1 MLRVRLFFGF
11 LPVLLILLAVGVYA
25 TWIVSRLA
33 GDKGTILIRNYHSA
47 TAVQQMD
54 QAVVQVALAVSS
66 AIENPQGD
74 GRRLFEAEVNDFQKN
89 LQLKLAATSTEEE
102 RRLTSEMMT
111 SFEAYREAALGIFA
125 QTNQVQ
131 QRATYRGQI
140 EPRVTIL
147 TDLADRIYALNDT
160 AMHRAENEIKEMSRV
175 STVFMASAIVM
186 GLIVALYAAFK
197 SSRAILRPIQSLT
210 ESARALGEGNLEQ
223 TVPVISNDELG
234 QLAGAFNQMAA
245 QLRVYR
251 EVTAEKITHLRS
263 TTEAVLSSF
272 PDPIFVLDRDGE
284 IELHNPATRKFL
296 ESLGLGLTLPVA
308 LEERVREALEDG
320 VDYLPTQFNE
330 ACNFRVGSEEKYF
343 LPRILAMRQES
354 GALIGVAVVLLDITR
369 FRLLDDVKSNLLATV
384 SHELKTPLTSILM
397 VLHILQEKTVGPL
410 NERQEEFTTAARDDA
425 ERLLRILN
433 DLLDLSRLES
443 ESADL
448 RLESITAEE
457 LIGIVLRENRDKVAG
472 QGCLLVAQVEPGL
485 PPVEV
490 DLQRIGHVFTNFI
503 NNAVKHSPTGANIL
517 LRAVQDKSHSVRFSV
532 KDEGPGIPQ
541 EFQARIFEKFF
552 RVPGQ
557 AKSGAGLGLSIARE
571 IVRAHGGRIGV
582 HSEPGAGSEFFAVLG
597 LGGDSSAT

>member
-25 TWIVSRLA
+25 TWVVSRLA
-33 GDKGTILIRNYHSA
+33 GDKGIVLINNYHSA
-47 TAVQQMD
+47 TAVQQMNH
-54 QAVVQVALAVSS
+54 AVVHAALAVNSF
-66 AIENPQGD
+66 IEDPQLS
-74 GRRLFEAEVNDFQKN
+74 GRLEFETQVKDFQRN
-89 LQLKLAATSTEEE
+89 LQLKLAATSTVEE
-102 RRLTSEMMT
+102 RQLTSEMTT

-125 QTNQVQ
+125 QTNQVM
-131 QRATYRGQI
+131 QRIAYRGQI

-147 TDLADRIYALNDT
+147 SEYAGRIYTLNDT
-160 AMHRAENEIKEMSRV
+160 AMHRAEREIKEMSRV
-175 STVFMASAIVM
+175 STVFMALAILM

-223 TVPVISNDELG
+223 AVPVVSNDELG
-234 QLAGAFNQMAA
+234 QLAGAFNQMAV

-251 EVTAEKITHLRS
+251 TATAEKITRLRN

-272 PDPIFVLDRDGE
+272 PDPIFVLNRAGE
-284 IELHNPATRKFL
+284 IELHNPATRDFL
-296 ESLGLGLTLPVA
+296 QSLGLELELPVA
-308 LEERVREALEDG
+308 LDERVRAALQEG

-330 ACNFRVGSEEKYF
+330 AYNFQVGKEEKYF

-369 FRLLDDVKSNLLATV
+369 FRLLDDVKSNMLATV

-397 VLHILQEKTVGPL
+397 VLHILEEETVGPL
-410 NERQEEFTTAARDDA
+410 NERQVEFTTAARDDA

-457 LIGIVLRENRDKVAG
+457 LIGIVLKENRDKVVA
-472 QGCLLVAQVEPGL
+472 QGCQLVAQAEPGL
-485 PPVEV
+485 PAVEV
-490 DLQRIGHVFTNFI
+490 DLQRISHVFSNFI
-503 NNAVKHSPTGANIL
+503 NNAVKHSPPGARIL
-517 LRAVQDKSHSVRFSV
+517 LRAARHETHSVRFSV

-541 EFQARIFEKFF
+541 EFQARIFERFF

-582 HSEPGAGSEFFAVLG
+582 QSEPGSGSEFFAVLG
-597 LGGDSSAT
+597 PVCDVTGA